1 MRIVNKEAEEEI
13 ITYQQY
19 IDFILHIGVLFI
31 IYSISINR
39 CSV

>member
-19 IDFILHIGVLFI
+19 IDFILHIGTVYYI
-31 IYSISINR
+31 
-39 CSV
+39 